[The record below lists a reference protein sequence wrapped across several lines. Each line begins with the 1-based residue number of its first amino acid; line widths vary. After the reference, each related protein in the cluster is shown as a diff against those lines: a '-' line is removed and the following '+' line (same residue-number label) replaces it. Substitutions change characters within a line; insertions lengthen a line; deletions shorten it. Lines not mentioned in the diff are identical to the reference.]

1 MNYQKFLKEQMRRAT
16 QAGLE
21 SEAVRLLILELSGLD
36 GVNFLTHLNDEINEE
51 EKERLLKEIDQYIV
65 EGLPVQHIIG
75 YSYFYGYKFVVN
87 NNVLIPRPETEE
99 LVSYVLSAYDEVFN
113 QKTVKVVDV
122 GTGSGAIAVALTKEE
137 SNMEVYATDIS
148 HEALRVAKLNA
159 LNNNA
164 QITFFEGDMLQP
176 LIEKNLKFDIL
187 VSNPPYIPDN
197 EYVEDIVKN
206 NEPHVALFGGNDGMK
221 FYDVIL
227 KDAHKIL
234 NKPSIIAFEHGY
246 RSKEAMLKLV
256 EKYFPNQEVEVIKDL
271 NGKDRM
277 TIIINR

>member
-1 MNYQKFLKEQMRRAT
+1 MNYQRFLKEQMRRAT

-51 EKERLLKEIDQYIV
+51 EKERLLKAIDQYIV

-148 HEALRVAKLNA
+148 HEALEVAKLNA

-221 FYDVIL
+221 FYDVIFVL
-227 KDAHKIL
+227 L
-234 NKPSIIAFEHGY
+234 
-246 RSKEAMLKLV
+246 
-256 EKYFPNQEVEVIKDL
+256 
-271 NGKDRM
+271 
-277 TIIINR
+277 